1 MQAPRP
7 AFQIPLT
14 SDQEALLSRIADLI
28 QRGDQGGIKEPLAAL
43 IKSLSK
49 PSRQWSENGIKDLL
63 WEATARALRAAGISD
78 VVSAKDL
85 ENKVK
90 ELERGA
96 NTEDENPEKRLTLL
110 RISNVLYIINERV
123 KESIGNIR

>member
-7 AFQIPLT
+7 AFQLPLT

-28 QRGDQGGIKEPLAAL
+28 QRGDQEGIKEPLVAL

-49 PSRQWSENGIKDLL
+49 PGRQWSESRINDLL
-63 WEATARALRAAGISD
+63 WQATARALRAAGISD
-78 VVSAKDL
+78 ITSEKDL
-85 ENKVK
+85 ESKVK
-90 ELERGA
+90 ALDRGA
-96 NTEDENPEKRLTLL
+96 GTDHENPEKRLTLL
-110 RISNVLYIINERV
+110 RISNVMFIMHESV